1 MIRRLRMKLVA
12 IIMAFVTVVLV
23 CVMAAVLGLTRAT
36 LERESLD
43 MMRHIALDP
52 IQVPTPGEEFSGV
65 RLPYFVLSIGED
77 GAIEPVGGGYYDL
90 SDTGFLQQ
98 AAAQAM
104 DSGKPSGVLSQFH
117 LRFLLLDTNGGKTI
131 VFADTSNESKT
142 MTGLFHTCLLL
153 CGAAFAA
160 FFLLSILLSRWAV
173 RPVETAWT
181 QQKQFVAD
189 ASHELKTPL
198 TVLLTD
204 AELLCT
210 PEGEYTAEQKRQL
223 SQSMLTVAR
232 QMRVLVEQLLEL
244 ARVDQGIPRGQYGR
258 LNWSENVGDALLPF
272 EPVFY
277 EKGLHLETSLQHGI
291 FVRGCA
297 LPGAQGAAGGGHA
310 GRSDTAEGTA
320 KHLQAVLPHRPGP
333 PSQRQL
339 WAGAG
344 HCGGRGRAARRPC
357 LGRERKRNQYVL
369 SGIEN
374 GLTEGAPQRG
384 APSLCAN
391 FPQIF
396 TNAGQIF
403 SFVSARSGIVVSEP

>member
-1 MIRRLRMKLVA
+1 MIRRLRMKLVT

-90 SDTGFLQQ
+90 SDTGFLQK
-98 AAAQAM
+98 AAAQAVE
-104 DSGKPSGVLSQFH
+104 SGKSSGVLSQSH
-117 LRFLLLDTNGGKTI
+117 LRFLILDANGGRTI

-160 FFLLSILLSRWAV
+160 FFMLSILLARWAV

-244 ARVDQGIPRGQYGR
+244 ARVDQGIPRGQYGQ
-258 LNWSENVGDALLPF
+258 LNWSENVGDAILPF

-277 EKGLHLETSLQHGI
+277 EKGLRLETSVQDGI

-297 LPGAQGAAGGGHA
+297 VQLKQAAGIYLDNA
-310 GRSDTAEGTA
+310 QKYA
-320 KHLQAVLPHRPGP
+320 RPGTTVQVTLARCP
-333 PSQRQL
+333 GHRARLAVATQGEAIPQRELQSIFKRFYRTDQAHHRNGSYGL
-339 WAGAG
+339 GLAIAAGVAEQ
-344 HCGGRGRAARRPC
+344 HGGRVWA
-357 LGRERKRNQYVL
+357 E
-369 SGIEN
+369 SEN
-374 GLTEGAPQRG
+374 G
-384 APSLCAN
+384 
-391 FPQIF
+391 
-396 TNAGQIF
+396 TNTF
-403 SFVSARSGIVVSEP
+403 YLELKTV